1 MSSNTSIL
9 IEKALTAAEQAG
21 AKIEFIELAELDI
34 GICKHCNECTQLGR
48 CKIDDD
54 LNKVA
59 ETMKAADGIIFG
71 SPDHYASMG
80 TPMKNLM
87 DRTGRFVHLEGKV
100 GAGIVVG
107 RRSGTDLALTLIQ
120 FFMYVKEMIIP
131 GTMSW
136 PVGFA
141 LNAGDIRADTE
152 AMAMASQIGNRVAT
166 LSSILVRSPVP
177 WSHEP
182 RPNGKKVRFGEEWK

>member
-59 ETMKAADGIIFG
+59 ETMKAADGLIFG
-71 SPDHYASMG
+71 SPDHHAAVA
-80 TPMKNLM
+80 TPMKNVL
-87 DRTGRFVHLEGKV
+87 DRIGRFLHLEGKI
-100 GAGIVVG
+100 ASGIVVG
-107 RRSGTDLALTLIQ
+107 RRSGTDIALTQLL
-120 FFMYVKEMIIP
+120 FFLLVKEMIIP
-131 GTMSW
+131 GLVSW

-141 LNAGDIRADTE
+141 LNSGDIRADTE
-152 AMAMASQIGNRVAT
+152 ALDMATQMGKRVA
-166 LSSILVRSPVP
+166 ILATTMVRNPVP
-177 WSHEP
+177 WAREP
-182 RPNGKKVRFGEEWK
+182 RPVGQKVRFGDEWK